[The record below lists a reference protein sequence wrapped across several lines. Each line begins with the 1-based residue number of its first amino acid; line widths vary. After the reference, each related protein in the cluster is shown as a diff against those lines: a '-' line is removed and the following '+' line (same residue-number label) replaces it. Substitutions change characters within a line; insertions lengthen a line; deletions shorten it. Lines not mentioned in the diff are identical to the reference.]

1 MLREDPDDRASNYG
15 AFIEDIGRNTFSR
28 FAQAQELSL
37 SLGRQRSTLARELV
51 HSGAANF
58 TLDHLALVQHGKFE
72 GHPLRIVTQ
81 NPVPHE
87 LHLDPHIKENYEIE
101 NPARWRQK
109 GRSHQQ
115 SALRGRPMEILPSD
129 SQGTKI
135 PGEIEVCD
143 RVSVRSDCSATVL
156 QSRDLA
162 DAATSA
168 RRDQGSAA
176 VSRLRPT
183 HLVWT
188 NYYPSRL
195 DKLNES
201 PMQFDHCYRDGRKLD
216 RSARHRSF

>member
-87 LHLDPHIKENYEIE
+87 RHLDPHIKENYEIE

-135 PGEIEVCD
+135 LGEIEVCD

-176 VSRLRPT
+176 VSRLRALPI
-183 HLVWT
+183 
-188 NYYPSRL
+188 
-195 DKLNES
+195 
-201 PMQFDHCYRDGRKLD
+201 
-216 RSARHRSF
+216 SFGQIK